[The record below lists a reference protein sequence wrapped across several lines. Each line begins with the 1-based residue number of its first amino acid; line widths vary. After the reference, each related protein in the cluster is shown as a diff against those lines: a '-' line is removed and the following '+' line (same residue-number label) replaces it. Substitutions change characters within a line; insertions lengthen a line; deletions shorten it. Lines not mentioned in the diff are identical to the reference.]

1 MGDIKK
7 YQYNQLNIFKSYDDF
22 ENMKGVA
29 QKMSLTLPFEIQKRN
44 DRKSVSFGARRSFK
58 MPK

>member
-1 MGDIKK
+1 M
-7 YQYNQLNIFKSYDDF
+7 NQLNIFKSYDDF

-29 QKMSLTLPFEIQKRN
+29 LRMSLPRPFEFQKTN
-44 DRKSVSFGARRSFK
+44 SHKSVNFVARISFK